1 MNTCVSYLWVTMRFD
16 TLSREFPQ
24 PMSQRIQKI
33 VSITQAVLLAGLIF
47 LLPSNLFLKIL
58 PDSGFVHG
66 LQIDYLIPKLYLTD
80 LLIIAILVVELIR
93 LLINQHTQILN
104 GSANSRVQDDKKRKP
119 SVIPI
124 QLYTHSSPLSFAL
137 YILPLLFI
145 RQFFTPFPFL
155 AFWQIG
161 KLTVVGVFTYWLVH
175 RFKNH
180 YRHPIFYFLLP
191 LSLLLQS
198 LLGLYQFLTQR
209 SLTPFR
215 WFGETQLLNQPGLAR
230 ADFSWLD
237 SLIGTNFGLR
247 VLPYGTFPHP
257 NVLAGFLAIGMI
269 VISYQLL
276 VNSIHTSKSK
286 HHQVM
291 VRKIL
296 PLTSY
301 ILPLFVLFLTQ
312 SISAWLTLGVGA
324 LFISY
329 QTLRKQWSISNTRRS
344 EIKGLRSR
352 ASFLGPLALCLA
364 SLAFFITTPL
374 LLSTL
379 QISDPESPVT
389 SVSRR
394 QELNLIAWNMFKAHP
409 LSGVGFFQF
418 TAYVEDYSTSRE
430 IVSFVQ
436 PTHHVGLLFLA
447 EHGLLGVIILII
459 GYQIIFTNKRE
470 NPASVFLPIIIVLPV
485 LVLDHYLYTLQQGW
499 LMVLLLCLLL
509 PSPKSRLP
517 Q

>member
-1 MNTCVSYLWVTMRFD
+1 
-16 TLSREFPQ
+16 
-24 PMSQRIQKI
+24 MSQRFQTF
-33 VSITQAVLLAGLIF
+33 VSISQALLLAGLIIV
-47 LLPSNLFLKIL
+47 LPSNLFLKIL
-58 PDSGFVHG
+58 PNSGFVHG

-80 LLIIAILVVELIR
+80 FLIIAVLVLELMKALNKKPR
-93 LLINQHTQILN
+93 LAL
-104 GSANSRVQDDKKRKP
+104 SRFVNSQFWKNAKTGPV
-119 SVIPI
+119 
-124 QLYTHSSPLSFAL
+124 L
-137 YILPLLFI
+137 LLFVLVI
-145 RQFFTPFPFL
+145 LIITRQFFTPFAFL
-155 AFWQIG
+155 ATWQMG
-161 KLTVVGVFTYWLVH
+161 KFTVFGTFAYWLT
-175 RFKNH
+175 KN
-180 YRHPIFYFLLP
+180 YQSRYLAVTSCFLLP
-191 LSLLLQS
+191 LTLLFQS
-198 LLGLYQFLTQR
+198 LLGVYQFLTQH
-209 SLTPFR
+209 SLTSYR

-237 SLIGTNFGLR
+237 TLIGSNFGLR

-269 VISYQLL
+269 VISYQLV

-394 QELNLIAWNMFKAHP
+394 QELNHIAWNMFKAHP

-447 EHGLLGVIILII
+447 EHGLLGVIILVL
-459 GYQIIFTNKRE
+459 GYLIIFTNKRE
-470 NPASVFLPIIIVLPV
+470 KPASVFLPIIIVLP
-485 LVLDHYLYTLQQGW
+485 LLTLDHYLYTLQQGW
-499 LMVLLLCLLL
+499 MMVVLVSLFL
-509 PSPKSRLP
+509 SFPKYRL
-517 Q
+517 QQ

>member
-1 MNTCVSYLWVTMRFD
+1 
-16 TLSREFPQ
+16 
-24 PMSQRIQKI
+24 MSQRFQTI
-33 VSITQAVLLAGLIF
+33 VSITQALLLAGLIIV
-47 LLPSNLFLKIL
+47 LPSNLFLKIL
-58 PDSGFVHG
+58 PHSGFVHG

-80 LLIIAILVVELIR
+80 FLILAVLVLELMKALNKKPRLDLRCFAKTQFWKNARTSQLLFLFVLVVWI
-93 LLINQHTQILN
+93 IT
-104 GSANSRVQDDKKRKP
+104 
-119 SVIPI
+119 
-124 QLYTHSSPLSFAL
+124 
-137 YILPLLFI
+137 
-145 RQFFTPFPFL
+145 RQFFTPFPLL
-155 AFWQIG
+155 ALWQMG
-161 KLTVVGVFTYWLVH
+161 KLAIVGVFAYWLVH
-175 RFKNH
+175 RFKNQP
-180 YRHPIFYFLLP
+180 RQPISYIIHLTSYFLS

-209 SLTPFR
+209 SLTPYR

-237 SLIGTNFGLR
+237 TLIGSNFGLR

-269 VISYQLL
+269 VISYQLV

-312 SISAWLTLGVGA
+312 SISAWLTLGLGA

-394 QELNLIAWNMFKAHP
+394 QELNHIAWNMFKAHP

-447 EHGLLGVIILII
+447 EHGLLGVIILVL
-459 GYQIIFTNKRE
+459 GYLIIFTNKRE
-470 NPASVFLPIIIVLPV
+470 KPASVFLPIIIVLP
-485 LVLDHYLYTLQQGW
+485 LLTLDHYLYTLQQGW
-499 LMVLLLCLLL
+499 MMVVLVSLFL
-509 PSPKSRLP
+509 SFPKYRL
-517 Q
+517 QQ